1 MQKTEYENEQK
12 CCGIGS
18 DNRFEEKT
26 TLVPNEFID
35 TVINN

>member
-1 MQKTEYENEQK
+1 MQKTEDDNEQK

-18 DNRFEEKT
+18 DIRCEEKT

-35 TVINN
+35 TVIND